1 MNGRQRA
8 RSHCFIYMNRER
20 CGPSDRVQRRAGM
33 VASRSVMSRSNSST
47 GSQGE
52 PLPRKAIPMFRK
64 VALALIAAS
73 MLTAPVMAKAP
84 APTTKPATAATS
96 SAAVKTVKADKAAL
110 KHRKHA
116 RRHNGTPMAK
126 HMHQHGTHMAKHMH
140 KNAVKHARHFNKGN
154 GHKVAGTA
162 NKVVSAKPATRSGT
176 N

>member
-1 MNGRQRA
+1 MNGRQRR

-20 CGPSDRVQRRAGM
+20 CASSGGVQHRAGM

-52 PLPRKAIPMFRK
+52 PFPRKAIPMFRK
-64 VALALIAAS
+64 VAIALIAAS
-73 MLTAPVMAKAP
+73 MLTAPVMAQAP

-96 SAAVKTVKADKAAL
+96 AAAVKTVKADKTAL

-116 RRHNGTPMAK
+116 RRHNGT
-126 HMHQHGTHMAKHMH
+126 HMAKHMH
-140 KNAVKHARHFNKGN
+140 RNGVKHARHFNNGK

-162 NKVVSAKPATRSGT
+162 NKVVSTKAATRSGT